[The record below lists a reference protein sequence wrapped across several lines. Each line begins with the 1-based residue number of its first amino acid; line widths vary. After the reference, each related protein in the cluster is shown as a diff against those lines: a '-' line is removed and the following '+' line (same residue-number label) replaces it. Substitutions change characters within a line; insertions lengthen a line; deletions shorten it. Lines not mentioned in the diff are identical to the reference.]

1 MTIKKL
7 FFEDIEPGLR
17 LESPWYAIE
26 RDEVVDFARSWD
38 PYDFHLDEAA
48 AEKSIFGG
56 LVACTSHLFAI
67 SSRLAHQLPGEVV
80 LIAGLG
86 GDGLQVVAPVR
97 VGTKVRLVRR
107 FSSARASRSRP
118 EAGVVAFEDVI
129 ESPEGETLFRTSGS
143 VLIARRHVER
153 GDKASQAGQLE

>member
-1 MTIKKL
+1 MKKL
-7 FFEDIEPGLR
+7 YFEDIEPGLR
-17 LESPWYAIE
+17 LESPWYTIE
-26 RDEVVDFARSWD
+26 REEVVEFARRWD

-48 AEKSIFGG
+48 AERSIFGG

-80 LIAGLG
+80 LVAGLG

-97 VGTKVRLVRR
+97 VGTKVRLVRC
-107 FSSARASRSRP
+107 FTSARPSRSRP

-129 ESPEGETLFRTSGS
+129 ESPEGKTLFRTSGS
-143 VLIARRHVER
+143 VLIARRDAEPS
-153 GDKASQAGQLE
+153 KEAGRTRPHD

>member
-1 MTIKKL
+1 MKKL
-7 FFEDIEPGLR
+7 YLEDIEPGLR

-26 RDEVVDFARSWD
+26 REEVVEFARRWD
-38 PYDFHLDEAA
+38 PYDFHLDEEA
-48 AEKSIFGG
+48 AERSTFGG

-67 SSRLAHQLPGEVV
+67 SSRLAHRLPGEVA

-86 GDGLQVVAPVR
+86 GDGLQVLAPVR
-97 VGTKVRLVRR
+97 VDTRVRLVRR
-107 FSSARASRSRP
+107 FTSARLSRSRP

-143 VLIARRHVER
+143 VLIQRR
-153 GDKASQAGQLE
+153 DAGPSNEADRPAPHD